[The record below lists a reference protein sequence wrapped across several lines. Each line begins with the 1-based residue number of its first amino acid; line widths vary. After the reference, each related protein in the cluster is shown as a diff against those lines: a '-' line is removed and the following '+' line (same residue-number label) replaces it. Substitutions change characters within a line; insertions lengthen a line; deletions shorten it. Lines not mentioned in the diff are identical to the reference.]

1 MTATRPTPHPGS
13 AGAAPRWGIGQFS
26 RMTLLSARRLRHY
39 EAIGLLSPSS
49 VDPFTGY
56 RYYTEAE
63 ILPATAVR
71 CLREAGLGLDDIAA
85 ALPAI
90 LAGDDAVWR
99 PVLQAHLASLEAEMD
114 AVGLRRERTLALL
127 ASMKETLMTGTPT
140 TSISIEIRTLPART
154 VVAQRGIIP
163 TYADAS
169 EALWRPFEEALS
181 RSGARRTGE
190 PCGATYFEDGYTER
204 DVDVEVWEPVEEAV
218 GVEPPLVC
226 RAEEATRVLVALHR
240 GPFEGFQDTYAAL
253 MRAVGEQGL
262 TITGPCFERYVVG
275 PFQTDDSSAW
285 RTEVCAPIA

>member
-1 MTATRPTPHPGS
+1 MTAAQPTPHSGS
-13 AGAAPRWGIGQFS
+13 SGAAPRWGIGQFS

-39 EAIGLLSPSS
+39 EAIGLFSPSS
-49 VDPFTGY
+49 VDPLTGY

-71 CLREAGLGLDDIAA
+71 RLREAGLGLEGIAT

-99 PVLQAHLASLEAEMD
+99 PVLQAHLASLEEEMD

-127 ASMKETLMTGTPT
+127 ASMKEILGTGTPT
-140 TSISIEIRTLPART
+140 TSIPIDMRTLPART

-163 TYADAS
+163 TYADAA
-169 EALWRPFEEALS
+169 EELWRPFEEALS
-181 RSGARRTGE
+181 RSGARRTDE
-190 PCGATYFEDGYTER
+190 SCGATFFDDGYTEC

-218 GVEPPLVC
+218 EVEPPLVC
-226 RAEEATRVLVALHR
+226 RAEDPARVLVALHK

-262 TITGPCFERYVVG
+262 TITGSCFERYLVG
-275 PFQTDDSSAW
+275 PFQTEDSSAW

>member
-1 MTATRPTPHPGS
+1 MTAVRPTPHSGS
-13 AGAAPRWGIGQFS
+13 SGAAPRWGIGQFS

-39 EAIGLLSPSS
+39 EAIGLFSPSS

-71 CLREAGLGLDDIAA
+71 RLREAGLSLEGIAA

-99 PVLQAHLASLEAEMD
+99 PVLQAHLASLEEEMD

-127 ASMKETLMTGTPT
+127 ASMQEILGTGTPT
-140 TSISIEIRTLPART
+140 TSIPIDMRTLPART

-163 TYADAS
+163 TYAEVS
-169 EALWRPFEEALS
+169 EELWRPFEEALS
-181 RSGARRTGE
+181 RSDARRTEE
-190 PCGATYFEDGYTER
+190 PCGATFFDDGYTEC

-218 GVEPPLVC
+218 EVEPPLVC
-226 RAEEATRVLVALHR
+226 RAEDPARVLVALHK

-262 TITGPCFERYVVG
+262 TITGPCFERYLVG
-275 PFQTDDSSAW
+275 PFQTEDSSAW

>member
-1 MTATRPTPHPGS
+1 MTAAQPTPHSGS
-13 AGAAPRWGIGQFS
+13 SGAAPRWGIGQFS

-49 VDPFTGY
+49 VDPLTGY

-71 CLREAGLGLDDIAA
+71 RLREAGLGLDDIAA

-99 PVLQAHLASLEAEMD
+99 PVLQAHLASLEEEMD

-127 ASMKETLMTGTPT
+127 ASMKETLGTGTPT
-140 TSISIEIRTLPART
+140 TSIPIEIRTLPART

-169 EALWRPFEEALS
+169 EELWRPFEEALS
-181 RSGARRTGE
+181 RSGARRTEE
-190 PCGATYFEDGYTER
+190 PCGATFFDDGYTEC

-218 GVEPPLVC
+218 EVEPPLVC
-226 RAEEATRVLVALHR
+226 RAEEATRVLVALHK

-275 PFQTDDSSAW
+275 PFQTEDSSAW

>member
-140 TSISIEIRTLPART
+140 TSIPIEIRTLPART

-226 RAEEATRVLVALHR
+226 RAEEATRVLVVLHR